1 MARNARTLPAHAAVH
16 QPAADAR
23 GGLQALERPCRAGRA
38 PRARARARTSRCVLL
53 AAATADAAC
62 CCSTI
67 CRASSCC
74 SCIARA
80 TAAPGARVSEGL
92 ARVTQ
97 RHASLLLT
105 KKPQGSQASVQTR
118 GQELADTQPHEWM
131 PWCMPTGTYA
141 LPIGSSV
148 VRLVHCTPYGA
159 SACQRNASSWSSA
172 HLGA

>member
-92 ARVTQ
+92 ARVAQ
-97 RHASLLLT
+97 RHASSLLI
-105 KKPQGSQASVQTR
+105 KNPR
-118 GQELADTQPHEWM
+118 GRGLPCRRVARSLADTQPHERM
-131 PWCMPTGTYA
+131 PCMPAGTYA